1 MNLPP
6 LKTLPVFE
14 AVARLNSFS
23 LAANEL
29 HITQSA
35 VSHHIKAL
43 EDYLGEQLF
52 IRSGRKLELTSEG
65 KQYLDNITGSL
76 NQIARATENVKGITE
91 TKLRLAVYSSF
102 AVYWLIPRLPKLK
115 RQHPNLD
122 LTIEMTFSEP
132 ELSDRTADC
141 FITID
146 NEKRGFEFD
155 WFYTERL
162 FPVCSQSF
170 YQDLLSELNLSS
182 NEELKELLSNEPEV
196 LAKFPLITSYSMY
209 ERYAE
214 DWKRWYLEQ
223 SKELPEEINFHRFS
237 HLMLAHEA
245 AVHSLGIALVNDY
258 MFNEAAPE
266 DGLIKLPCTVH
277 NAQDSFYIAYKHSRR
292 HEPALNQLR
301 HWLRN
306 ELSELT
312 LPHGN

>member
-35 VSHHIKAL
+35 VSHHIKTL
-43 EDYLGEQLF
+43 EDHLGEQLF
-52 IRSGRKLELTSEG
+52 IRSGRKLELTTEG
-65 KQYLDNITGSL
+65 KLYLDNITGSL
-76 NQIARATENVKGITE
+76 NQIARATENVKGVTE

-102 AVYWLIPRLPKLK
+102 AVYWLIPRLPNLK
-115 RQHPNLD
+115 RQYPNLD

-141 FITID
+141 FITIES
-146 NEKRGFEFD
+146 EKRGFDFE

-162 FPVCSQSF
+162 FPVCNQSF
-170 YQDLLSELNLSS
+170 YQELLSELNVFSDKELQH
-182 NEELKELLSNEPEV
+182 ELKTNPEV
-196 LAKFPLITSYSMY
+196 LARFPLITSYSMY
-209 ERYAE
+209 ESYAE
-214 DWKRWYLEQ
+214 DWRRWFKEQ
-223 SKELPEEINFHRFS
+223 GKELPDDINFHRFS

-245 AVHSLGIALVNDY
+245 AAHSLGIALVNDY
-258 MFNEAAPE
+258 MFNENDPK
-266 DGLIKLPCTVH
+266 DGLIKLPCVAH
-277 NAQDSFYIAYKHSRR
+277 NAEDRFYIAYKHSRR
-292 HEPALNQLR
+292 HEPALKQLR

-306 ELSELT
+306 ELNELT
-312 LPHGN
+312 

>member
-35 VSHHIKAL
+35 VSHHIKTL
-43 EDYLGEQLF
+43 EDHLGEQLF
-52 IRSGRKLELTSEG
+52 IRSGRKLELTTEG
-65 KQYLDNITGSL
+65 KVYLDSITGSL
-76 NQIARATENVKGITE
+76 NQIARATENVKGVTE

-102 AVYWLIPRLPKLK
+102 AVYWLIPRLPNLK
-115 RQHPNLD
+115 RQFPNLD

-141 FITID
+141 FITIES
-146 NEKRGFEFD
+146 EKRGFDFE

-162 FPVCSQSF
+162 FPVCNQSF
-170 YQDLLSELNLSS
+170 YQELLSELNVFSDKELQH
-182 NEELKELLSNEPEV
+182 ELKTNPEI
-196 LAKFPLITSYSMY
+196 LARFPLITSYSMY
-209 ERYAE
+209 ESYAE
-214 DWKRWYLEQ
+214 DWRRWFKEQ
-223 SKELPEEINFHRFS
+223 GKELPVDINFHRFS

-245 AVHSLGIALVNDY
+245 AAHSLGIALVNDY
-258 MFNEAAPE
+258 MFNEADPK
-266 DGLIKLPCTVH
+266 DGLIKLPCIAH
-277 NAQDSFYIAYKHSRR
+277 NAEDRFYIAYKHSRR
-292 HEPALNQLR
+292 HEPALKQLR

-306 ELSELT
+306 ELNELT
-312 LPHGN
+312 

>member
-35 VSHHIKAL
+35 VSHHIKTL
-43 EDYLGEQLF
+43 EDHLGEQLF
-52 IRSGRKLELTSEG
+52 IRSGRKLELTTEG
-65 KQYLDNITGSL
+65 KLYLDNITGSL
-76 NQIARATENVKGITE
+76 NQIARATENVKGVTE

-102 AVYWLIPRLPKLK
+102 AVYWLIPRLPNLK
-115 RQHPNLD
+115 RQYPNLD

-141 FITID
+141 FITIES
-146 NEKRGFEFD
+146 EKRGFDFE

-162 FPVCSQSF
+162 FPVCNQSF
-170 YQDLLSELNLSS
+170 YQELLSELNVFSDKELQL
-182 NEELKELLSNEPEV
+182 ELKTNPEI
-196 LAKFPLITSYSMY
+196 LARFPLITSYSMY
-209 ERYAE
+209 ESYAE
-214 DWKRWYLEQ
+214 DWRRWFKEQ
-223 SKELPEEINFHRFS
+223 GKELPDDINFHRFS

-245 AVHSLGIALVNDY
+245 AAHSLGIALVNDY
-258 MFNEAAPE
+258 MFNENDPK
-266 DGLIKLPCTVH
+266 DGLIKLPCVAH
-277 NAQDSFYIAYKHSRR
+277 NAEDRFYIAYKHSRR
-292 HEPALNQLR
+292 HEPALKQLR

-306 ELSELT
+306 ELNELT
-312 LPHGN
+312 

>member
-35 VSHHIKAL
+35 VSHHIKTL
-43 EDYLGEQLF
+43 EDHLGEQLF
-52 IRSGRKLELTSEG
+52 IRSGRKLELTTEG
-65 KQYLDNITGSL
+65 KIYLDSITGSL
-76 NQIARATENVKGITE
+76 NQIARATENVKGVTE

-102 AVYWLIPRLPKLK
+102 AVYWLIPRLPNLK
-115 RQHPNLD
+115 RQFPSLD

-141 FITID
+141 FITIES
-146 NEKRGFEFD
+146 EKRGFDFE

-162 FPVCSQSF
+162 FPVCNQSF
-170 YQDLLSELNLSS
+170 YQELLSELNVFSDKELQH
-182 NEELKELLSNEPEV
+182 ELKTNPEI
-196 LAKFPLITSYSMY
+196 LARFPLITSYSMY
-209 ERYAE
+209 ESYAE
-214 DWKRWYLEQ
+214 DWRRWFKEQ
-223 SKELPEEINFHRFS
+223 GKELPVNINFHRFS

-245 AVHSLGIALVNDY
+245 AAHSLGIALVNDY
-258 MFNEAAPE
+258 MFNEADPK
-266 DGLIKLPCTVH
+266 DGLIKLPCIAH
-277 NAQDSFYIAYKHSRR
+277 NAEDRFYIAYKHSRR
-292 HEPALNQLR
+292 HEPALKQLR

-306 ELSELT
+306 ELNELT
-312 LPHGN
+312 